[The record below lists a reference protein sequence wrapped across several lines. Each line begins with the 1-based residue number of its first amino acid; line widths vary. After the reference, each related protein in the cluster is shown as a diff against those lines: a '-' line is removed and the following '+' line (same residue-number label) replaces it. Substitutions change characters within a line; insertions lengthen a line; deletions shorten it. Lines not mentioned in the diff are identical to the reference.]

1 MRTTF
6 GRMVAFAFIAM
17 LLSVSVAI
25 AAEPAKAKEGKE
37 GDKPAVHEQQN
48 KMKTCNAEAGKKNL
62 KGEERKAFMSACL
75 KG

>member
-6 GRMVAFAFIAM
+6 GRMIAFAFIAM
-17 LLSVSVAI
+17 LLSVSAAI
-25 AAEPAKAKEGKE
+25 AAEPAKAKEAE
-37 GDKPAVHEQQN
+37 KPAVHEQQN
-48 KMKTCNAEAGKKNL
+48 KMKTCNAEAAKKQL